1 MEKIVE
7 KIERTVTDTYTK
19 YRAIDG
25 TLFENEEACIKYDNT
40 VEALLLSRV
49 LEFQKKEI
57 SGDDLFESNSEGIY
71 RIVVPTK
78 ESHIDTLNQL
88 WKLYGGKG
96 SDNLL
101 FSDKDLHKV
110 IAIGIR
116 KYGEDTDW
124 IWFWKINNVIED
136 ITDNKYTVCLKDD

>member
-25 TLFENEEACIKYDNT
+25 TLFGNEEACIKYDNT

-57 SGDDLFESNSEGIY
+57 SGDDLFESNGEGIY

-88 WKLYGGKG
+88 WKLYGGNG
-96 SDNLL
+96 NDNLL

-110 IAIGIR
+110 IAIGIS
-116 KYGEDTDW
+116 KCCEKTDW
-124 IWFWKINNVIED
+124 IWFWKINNVIEN